1 MTWKYES
8 HRHALS
14 AKGISSTH
22 KNKYFAARPEDIG
35 MLRGMGL
42 SSAEARR
49 AAESAV
55 EDPNIALLESKGV
68 SEAEAAQDVEL
79 APKPWL
85 RFTNPTENIRIR
97 ITDDKPQYIRFNVP
111 DKKDLRKTLKGLKD
125 EEEGAKNVLFGDI
138 TRDPNY
144 QKYKQ
149 AQKKAGEFGEELAED
164 RTVKGAKQKYEDFED
179 YVNSQ
184 PSPESYVDRAGN
196 KTQEFVKYSGESLER
211 AAIVQRM
218 KVQQNSL
225 AENQEML
232 NNYSDTIR
240 RMRGLGQ
247 NAAVQEDQL
256 RKLQSEKSDIIN
268 KLQKEELK
276 VRSLD
281 SSRLARDIPFRAV
294 RADAKTV
301 STDQVRREQNTQ
313 QMLGVLKPS
322 SQVYKEYKSTSE
334 GLPKN

>member
-14 AKGISSTH
+14 AKGIPSTH

-49 AAESAV
+49 AAESVV
-55 EDPNIALLESKGV
+55 EDPNVEFLESKGI
-68 SEAEAAQDVEL
+68 SEAEAIRDVEL

-111 DKKDLRKTLKGLKD
+111 DKKDLRKTLKGLKE

-144 QKYKQ
+144 QRYEKLK
-149 AQKKAGEFGEELAED
+149 GELAED

-184 PSPESYVDRAGN
+184 ESPESYLDRAGS

-211 AAIVQRM
+211 AAIAQRM
-218 KVQQNSL
+218 KVQQNRL
-225 AENQEML
+225 VENQEML

-256 RKLQSEKSDIIN
+256 RKLQSEKSDILN

-281 SSRLARDIPFRAV
+281 SSRLARDIPFRTV
-294 RADAKTV
+294 RADVRTV
-301 STDQVRREQNTQ
+301 ATDQNRREQNTQ
-313 QMLGVLKPS
+313 QMMGVLKPS
-322 SQVYKEYKSTSE
+322 SQVYNEYKSNSE